1 MGAERIAL
9 VGFLPHTLGAGAAT
23 LGGAGAGAGAASFF
37 AGDAGAALDAAAAFS
52 GVTFLGGCSVLSP
65 LEGVGVHDEADA
77 CNV

>member
-9 VGFLPHTLGAGAAT
+9 VDFLPHTLGAGAAT
-23 LGGAGAGAGAASFF
+23 LGGAGAGAASFF